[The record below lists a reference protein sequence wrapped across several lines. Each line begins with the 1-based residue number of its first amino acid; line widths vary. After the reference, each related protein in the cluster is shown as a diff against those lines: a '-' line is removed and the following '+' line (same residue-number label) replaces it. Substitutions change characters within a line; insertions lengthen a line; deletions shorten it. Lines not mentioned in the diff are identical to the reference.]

1 MSFEGIPYFD
11 SQNSNVI
18 PFPNIRPPFPPTFIT
33 VSDFINK
40 RESSSRIFRKSP
52 NAFFIYRK
60 AFTNNLTSLNYKLTM
75 IDVSRLVSNFWKHE
89 TKEVKD
95 AYAEIAKKIDVE
107 LKEKR
112 KHDKKCPVI
121 WKIDKKSKKQKKG
134 SRRNSKNNDSTN
146 NSSTK
151 FRNTTE
157 IAFESPNYSIPI
169 NEPNRSSGE
178 MSSQTSLQN
187 SPISASPLIS
197 FPGIIPAGYDVMNY
211 DNSYESQSNESE
223 EETYDLYNLCDQN
236 LNPIYNSSAGFSN
249 FVYEN
254 IYVPYNWNM
263 NDPCINNGNG
273 NLACQ
278 QGNEFH

>member
-33 VSDFINK
+33 
-40 RESSSRIFRKSP
+40 
-52 NAFFIYRK
+52 

-121 WKIDKKSKKQKKG
+121 WKIDKKSKKQKRG

-187 SPISASPLIS
+187 SPISASPLIG

>member
-121 WKIDKKSKKQKKG
+121 WKIDKKSKKQKK
-134 SRRNSKNNDSTN
+134 
-146 NSSTK
+146 
-151 FRNTTE
+151 RNTTE